1 MRYQNLK
8 LRKILNIWCEFP
20 FRKEVRCE
28 IFRRIKPTAIKLSDN
43 DMSELGS
50 SITLGR
56 YGVLPNLRINCIASL
71 QGGSDLS

>member
-1 MRYQNLK
+1 MRDQNLK

-28 IFRRIKPTAIKLSDN
+28 IFRGIKPTTTKLFDN

-56 YGVLPNLRINCIASL
+56 YGVLPNLRINCITSL
-71 QGGSDLS
+71 QGGSDFS